1 MAPFEKKTITFDYSA
16 KDKNK
21 KIQGELMIKV
31 FQKELLRQKIV
42 VVPTIY
48 ILIIQFF
55 AVILGFSVL
64 FFIYRVFLKI
74 THHDH

>member
-1 MAPFEKKTITFDYSA
+1 
-16 KDKNK
+16 
-21 KIQGELMIKV
+21 MIKV